1 MGWVLW
7 CMSSVRAFLLMA
19 NASNCWGFSPVMWLR
34 LSRVSVMVPVRS
46 CPRRILVLVG
56 SAMR

>member
-19 NASNCWGFSPVMWLR
+19 NASNCWGFSPVM
-34 LSRVSVMVPVRS
+34 
-46 CPRRILVLVG
+46 
-56 SAMR
+56 